1 MTEISRPFGRFFEDF
16 VVGDVYL
23 HWPGKTIT
31 RAEDMLFT
39 TMTLT
44 NHPLHLD
51 DNYASRVTA
60 SGRPIVVGTLVYSV
74 IFGQSIPDVSGRAI
88 TTLEVES
95 VMHPNSAFHGDTLY
109 SESEVLEVRPSS
121 SKPDRGIVRV
131 RTTGYNQDGVIVCT
145 FIRKVLVPRK
155 GFGFEGHLGRPRPQW
170 PPD

>member
-1 MTEISRPFGRFFEDF
+1 MTGNARPFGRLFEDF

-31 RAEDMLFT
+31 RAEDMQFT

-51 DNYASRVTA
+51 DNYASRVTP
-60 SGRPIVVGTLVYSV
+60 SGKPIVVGTLVYSV

-95 VMHPNSAFHGDTLY
+95 VVHPNSAFHGDTIY

-121 SKPDRGIVRV
+121 SRPDRGIVRV
-131 RTTGYNQDGVIVCT
+131 RTSGYNQDGIIVCVFT
-145 FIRKVLVPRK
+145 RKVLVPRR
-155 GFGFEGHLGRPRPQW
+155 GFGFENHLGRPEPRRPV
-170 PPD
+170 D